1 MGNELEYYINTGTA
15 AEPKW
20 VKITE
25 LLSWESSAEPK
36 TYEPAWLDRK
46 VSPTFV
52 QGRTCSITWTKDT
65 VKGGE
70 LEAWAM
76 EHRNET
82 DVACDVCRVFT
93 WLGTATAQT
102 ADKARVPVQPFRSRQ
117 CERRPAGRHGRHSE
131 HGRRRLDR
139 GQLEPLDQGVLDGSA
154 RGVNQQDSRA
164 RAIWCGHFGREAGCD
179 KDRLS

>member
-1 MGNELEYYINTGTA
+1 MSENAVPIWGNELEYYINTGTA
-15 AEPKW
+15 AEPEW

-46 VSPTFV
+46 VAPVFAL
-52 QGRTCSITWTKDT
+52 GRTCSITWTKDT

-82 DVACDVCRVFT
+82 DVACEVCRVFT

-102 ADKARVPVQPFRSRQ
+102 ADKAAFLFSPSDPANANAGQPVVTGGTLNMADDGWTEGNWNPSTKAFST
-117 CERRPAGRHGRHSE
+117 EAPA
-131 HGRRRLDR
+131 
-139 GQLEPLDQGVLDGSA
+139 A
-154 RGVNQQDSRA
+154 
-164 RAIWCGHFGREAGCD
+164 
-179 KDRLS
+179 

>member
-1 MGNELEYYINTGTA
+1 MSENAVSIWGNELEYYINTGTA

-36 TYEPAWLDRK
+36 TYESAWLDRK

-102 ADKARVPVQPFRSRQ
+102 ADKAAFLFSPSDPVNANAGQPVVTGGTLNMADDGWTEGNWNPSTKAFST
-117 CERRPAGRHGRHSE
+117 EAPA
-131 HGRRRLDR
+131 
-139 GQLEPLDQGVLDGSA
+139 A
-154 RGVNQQDSRA
+154 
-164 RAIWCGHFGREAGCD
+164 
-179 KDRLS
+179 